1 MYWDWQINRLEVGWG
16 VSYMSPAPG
25 CRYHHTFYQSL
36 NKIFTWWFASTGCAF
51 TIYKDNSVG
60 YCHILPIEWIFF
72 GGGKGINSIIS
83 IGNLLDLSESVLPR
97 VSCFMEKL
105 CVTQQIWVIVFESDL
120 CIPLL
125 PYRLLDALC
134 FIMSAVVQLYPINCS
149 I

>member
-1 MYWDWQINRLEVGWG
+1 MN
-16 VSYMSPAPG
+16 
-25 CRYHHTFYQSL
+25 
-36 NKIFTWWFASTGCAF
+36 
-51 TIYKDNSVG
+51 
-60 YCHILPIEWIFF
+60 FF
-72 GGGKGINSIIS
+72 FWGGKGINSIIS

-105 CVTQQIWVIVFESDL
+105 GVTQQIWVIVFESDL
-120 CIPLL
+120 SIPLL